1 MFSFF
6 FFRRRSSKCKRLS
19 LFISFSLTSVTLLA
33 IGIGKR
39 YSKSELLIMV
49 GNDSEK
55 VVGAKSFEDLVRIS
69 GNISK
74 MVCKE
79 GIELVSSHSE
89 VFAMVRIMEKGSCPW
104 VLSQQRS
111 KIKLV

>member
-1 MFSFF
+1 M
-6 FFRRRSSKCKRLS
+6 
-19 LFISFSLTSVTLLA
+19 TLVA

-39 YSKSELLIMV
+39 YSESELLIMV

-79 GIELVSSHSE
+79 GKDFVSSHSE
-89 VFAMVRIMEKGSCPW
+89 VFAMVRIMEKRSCSW

-111 KIKLV
+111 KVKLV